1 MINRRDSVKNTKR
14 VVVKIGSALLT
25 SNDQGLDKAAIA
37 AWVEQIAGMLDK
49 GLEVVIVSSG
59 AVAEGMF
66 RLNWDE
72 RPLLVHELQ
81 VAAAVGQ
88 MGLAQ
93 AYEFEFQKYKRTT
106 AQILLNHDDISI
118 RERYLNARNT
128 LQSLLKLK
136 VAPIVNENDAVTTDE
151 ICFGDNDTLAA
162 MTANLID
169 ADLLIILTDQ
179 DGLFDS
185 DPRRNSQAKL
195 ISYGNSRDRTLS
207 VLAGG
212 SGSLGRGGMAT
223 KLKAAR
229 LASLSGTNTI
239 IANGKVDG
247 ILTQL
252 LEGQILGT
260 LLASNKEPIAARKQW
275 MACRMRVF
283 GALTLDA
290 GAVKMLVKHR
300 KSLLPIGVKSIEG
313 NFRKGDLVKCVDG
326 SGAEVARG
334 MVNYGAVESAKIIGK
349 SSAFIS
355 DMLGYCDSQELI
367 HSDNLVLT

>member
-37 AWVEQIAGMLDK
+37 AWVEQIAGMLNK

-128 LQSLLKLK
+128 LQSLL
-136 VAPIVNENDAVTTDE
+136 
-151 ICFGDNDTLAA
+151 
-162 MTANLID
+162 MLI
-169 ADLLIILTDQ
+169 
-179 DGLFDS
+179 
-185 DPRRNSQAKL
+185 
-195 ISYGNSRDRTLS
+195 Y
-207 VLAGG
+207 
-212 SGSLGRGGMAT
+212 
-223 KLKAAR
+223 
-229 LASLSGTNTI
+229 
-239 IANGKVDG
+239 
-247 ILTQL
+247 
-252 LEGQILGT
+252 
-260 LLASNKEPIAARKQW
+260 
-275 MACRMRVF
+275 
-283 GALTLDA
+283 
-290 GAVKMLVKHR
+290 
-300 KSLLPIGVKSIEG
+300 
-313 NFRKGDLVKCVDG
+313 
-326 SGAEVARG
+326 
-334 MVNYGAVESAKIIGK
+334 
-349 SSAFIS
+349 
-355 DMLGYCDSQELI
+355 
-367 HSDNLVLT
+367 